1 MGEVTIRPY
10 EAADRAAV
18 RHICFVTGFA
28 GSPVDYQWSDEE
40 SFADMFSGYYTDRE
54 PESSFVAV
62 ADGEVKGYLL
72 GCRDSSKA
80 WSPAAPAARHVLRR
94 GLAFRPGTAGFI
106 WRTVADS
113 LGDRIR
119 HGIRPSDYDFVDPAY
134 PAHLHINLLPEIR
147 GTGAGGRLVTTWLE
161 VLRAEGVSGC
171 FLQTL
176 YENTNAIR
184 FFEAMGFSRHGDPL
198 LLPGERTPTGARTHD
213 LTMVQRLDRGSPPG
227 PISRSRPGHAR

>member
-1 MGEVTIRPY
+1 MPRVGELTIRPY

-28 GSPVDYQWSDEE
+28 GAPVDYQWSDEE

-54 PESSFVAV
+54 PESAFVAV

-72 GCRDSSKA
+72 GCRDSSRA
-80 WSPAAPAARHVLRR
+80 WSPAAPAARHVARR
-94 GLAFRPGTAGFI
+94 GLAFRPGTAGFV
-106 WRTVADS
+106 WRTVGDA
-113 LGDRIR
+113 LADRIR
-119 HGIRPSDYDFVDPAY
+119 HGIRPSDYDFVDPRF

-147 GTGAGGRLVTTWLE
+147 GGGAGGRLVTTWLD
-161 VLRAEGVSGC
+161 VLRAEGTPGC

-176 YENTNAIR
+176 YENTDAIA

-213 LTMVQRLDRGSPPG
+213 QTMVQSL
-227 PISRSRPGHAR
+227 A